1 VGPLRYHY
9 QETLYET
16 HSTGVLRCRCTP
28 LGAHVLFAYAP
39 LLGSL
44 APCTTWSSE
53 FISWVVH
60 DLRFAKSSASAGL
73 YPENC
78 TVCDTRFHMA
88 AWEFDFVKCAICS
101 EWKHALGGE
110 SLHGSQLAC
119 AASVHEQVHAFGYCR
134 SLLPRSVFSPP
145 CGSPPLLRSSPRPI
159 STSQLNELPRLHIW
173 PIYLV
178 FYQGSYQ
185 LSLWDILS

>member
-1 VGPLRYHY
+1 M
-9 QETLYET
+9 
-16 HSTGVLRCRCTP
+16 TGALRCRYAP
-28 LGAHVLFAYAP
+28 LGPHVSGAFRTVASRQPRNHGFPLHAP

-60 DLRFAKSSASAGL
+60 DLRIAKSSAGAGL

-101 EWKHALGGE
+101 EWKHAL
-110 SLHGSQLAC
+110 SLEVLLGSQLAC

-134 SLLPRSVFSPP
+134 SLLPVYSHRLAV
-145 CGSPPLLRSSPRPI
+145 
-159 STSQLNELPRLHIW
+159 RLHCCRI
-173 PIYLV
+173 V
-178 FYQGSYQ
+178 FARKLAKSDAEVKP
-185 LSLWDILS
+185 STD